1 MALVGNNYSGLYSLT
16 TTDGLDYINN
26 LPSFSNTIGNQSYGR
41 NRLRQS
47 KFKNVVPFTYIDNQS
62 FKLNVSRIG
71 DLCQFIGIRIKDA
84 YQYNDGIVSIIKLK
98 TLTLRIG
105 GNIIKHIDIQI
116 LNNIQD
122 FVQTKGPDTYYNFE
136 KTTVL
141 SDVLKT
147 ILLCYHEIELYI
159 ELATT
164 IGSDNS
170 HTTMSHVK
178 VECYTQYTTLDNL
191 YRNELINTDNTIAIL
206 NTLETTYIDT
216 LQTSEENY
224 EGIRLKTRNCF
235 DGIFL
240 HGIMY
245 RNIEHLSIHIVQ
257 LNESTENFI
266 EYNDGFQ
273 ISMFSTIINDD
284 TFYIP
289 FTNNA
294 MYGSINRD
302 SFSLRPGDSL
312 CLKLITTDVCE
323 ENVSVSIMTQKKFIY
338 FNGVGGLHYMI
349 DPLSSVK
356 VSHNTLVSNH
366 KDIVRPIISTLWNI
380 NDRTIPSNE
389 DAHCCI
395 TLEVIETN
403 DNYIHC
409 YSCHKN
415 FKYIVLQWIDNNN
428 NCPHCRQ
435 YWMLHNRISYK
446 NIVVDN
452 IGNYNYDLK
461 TLL

>member
-159 ELATT
+159 FL
-164 IGSDNS
+164 
-170 HTTMSHVK
+170 
-178 VECYTQYTTLDNL
+178 
-191 YRNELINTDNTIAIL
+191 RN
-206 NTLETTYIDT
+206 
-216 LQTSEENY
+216 
-224 EGIRLKTRNCF
+224 
-235 DGIFL
+235 
-240 HGIMY
+240 
-245 RNIEHLSIHIVQ
+245 
-257 LNESTENFI
+257 
-266 EYNDGFQ
+266 
-273 ISMFSTIINDD
+273 
-284 TFYIP
+284 
-289 FTNNA
+289 
-294 MYGSINRD
+294 
-302 SFSLRPGDSL
+302 
-312 CLKLITTDVCE
+312 
-323 ENVSVSIMTQKKFIY
+323 
-338 FNGVGGLHYMI
+338 
-349 DPLSSVK
+349 
-356 VSHNTLVSNH
+356 
-366 KDIVRPIISTLWNI
+366 
-380 NDRTIPSNE
+380 
-389 DAHCCI
+389 
-395 TLEVIETN
+395 
-403 DNYIHC
+403 
-409 YSCHKN
+409 
-415 FKYIVLQWIDNNN
+415 
-428 NCPHCRQ
+428 
-435 YWMLHNRISYK
+435 
-446 NIVVDN
+446 
-452 IGNYNYDLK
+452 
-461 TLL
+461 